1 MVNLALYSD
10 QIIPENSAIDI
21 RLLELMKAKTAGTRI
36 AYVPSGPEPDRR
48 FFNDRKWYYA
58 QYNLDLIWVYDL
70 NELPSPQQTADLFGC
85 SAIHLSGGHTAGFLQ
100 RLRSSGMLDPLRNW
114 ALQGGILIG
123 TSAGAI
129 LMTPTI
135 AVDALF
141 SDERP
146 EEVTDGGA
154 LDLLPFEFFPH
165 LNANAGYLTKLMTYS
180 RHTERPIVAA
190 NDGEGVVVTGGLID
204 CIGNPI
210 WIFQG
215 AIKQATAIEF
225 AGMKVS
231 QKS

>member
-21 RLLELMKAKTAGTRI
+21 RLLELMKAKAVGTRI
-36 AYVPSGPEPDRR
+36 AYIPSGPEPDRR
-48 FFNDRKWYYA
+48 FFHDRKSYYA

-70 NELPSPQQTADLFGC
+70 NELPSAQQTAVLFGC
-85 SAIHLSGGHTAGFLQ
+85 GAIHLSGGHTAGFLQ
-100 RLRSSGMLDPLRNW
+100 RLRSVGMLDPLRNW

-141 SDERP
+141 SDKRP

-154 LDLLPFEFFPH
+154 LNLLPFEFFPH
-165 LNANAGYLTKLMTYS
+165 LNANAGYLTELMTYS
-180 RHTERPIVAA
+180 RHTERPIVAVK
-190 NDGEGVVVTGGLID
+190 DGEGVVVTGEMIE
-204 CIGNPI
+204 CIGNPV

-225 AGMKVS
+225 ADMKVL